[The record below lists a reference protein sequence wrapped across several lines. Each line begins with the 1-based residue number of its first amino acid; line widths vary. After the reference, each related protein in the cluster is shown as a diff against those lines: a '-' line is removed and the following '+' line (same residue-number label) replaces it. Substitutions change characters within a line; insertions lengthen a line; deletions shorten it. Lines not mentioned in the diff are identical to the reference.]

1 MNNTIIHTL
10 DRDELYAAWSEDRE
24 ATTPR
29 LLKEWT
35 SRYPQHTLNLT
46 QWSVTESLLE
56 LTPEP
61 MITPE
66 MEAQS
71 REIGRNV
78 LAETRARYE
87 ATLPALA
94 SINATAKANGLSLNA
109 LAQSLGMSSRTMQTL
124 DMRQAR
130 FETIPAR
137 LFTQIAAKLEVS
149 AAQVRNY
156 LQFNTATLAQGVAYK
171 SNGVP
176 QVGDPKDFADII
188 QSDMTMTDAQK
199 AVWLAEDEEN

>member
-24 ATTPR
+24 SATPCP
-29 LLKEWT
+29 LKEWT
-35 SRYPQHTLNLT
+35 SRYPQYALNLA
-46 QWSVTESLLE
+46 QWSVTESLLA

-61 MITPE
+61 MITPG

-109 LAQSLGMSSRTMQTL
+109 LAQSLGLSSRMMQTI
-124 DMRQAR
+124 DMRQLR

-137 LFTQIAAKLEVS
+137 LFTQTAAKLEVS

-156 LQFNTATLAQGVAYK
+156 LQFNPATLAQGVAYK

-176 QVGDPKDFADII
+176 QVGEQKDFAEAVQADLN
-188 QSDMTMTDAQK
+188 MTDAQK